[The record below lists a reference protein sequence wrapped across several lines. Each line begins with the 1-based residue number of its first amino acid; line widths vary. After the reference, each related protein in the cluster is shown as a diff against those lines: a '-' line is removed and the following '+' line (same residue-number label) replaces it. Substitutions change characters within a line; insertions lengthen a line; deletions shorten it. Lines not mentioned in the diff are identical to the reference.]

1 MLQLRAGMSWVVDAE
16 ANCAWP
22 SVRDVRHDGVVGVD
36 HERRL
41 RWHRRDRGTPA
52 LCDDLEL
59 PVAIE
64 LIAEE
69 VAESDDPRP
78 RSRDRF
84 GKRPFVDLEQPQ
96 IRLARGD
103 ERRRDSGEEIRA
115 GAVPGKTVI
124 ASEDLCRH
132 RGRRRLPVRRRHQRD
147 AVRKPRRESIHGTG
161 IELPEHLPGNRGAA
175 AAPRETREAAERTRQ

>member
-1 MLQLRAGMSWVVDAE
+1 MPKRTARGLSLH
-16 ANCAWP
+16 
-22 SVRDVRHDGVVGVD
+22 DVSHDRIVSVD

-41 RWHRRDRGTPA
+41 RRHGRDRGTPA

-59 PVAIE
+59 PIAIE

-84 GKRPFVDLEQPQ
+84 GKRPFVDLEQSQ

-115 GAVPGKTVI
+115 RAVPGETVI
-124 ASEDLCRH
+124 ASENLRRH
-132 RGRRRLPVRRRHQRD
+132 RGRRRLPVRRRHQSD
-147 AVRKPRRESIHGTG
+147 AARKPRCESIHGTG
-161 IELPEHLPGNRGAA
+161 IELPEDLSGNRGAA